1 MKHGG
6 EIKVNTY
13 KTPNIPFNLIPLI
26 LELKHR
32 RQIHF
37 SIRKCIFKAKTIFSI
52 NPTTHKFKLHF
63 TSFQNPKRPITKHIL
78 KFHNRRTYKNADPRN
93 KSKNILFKHQ
103 NKSKPS
109 QININKHPQ
118 NMDGYSNKPIYHN

>member
-13 KTPNIPFNLIPLI
+13 KTTNIPFNPIPLI

-32 RQIHF
+32 RQIHL
-37 SIRKCIFKAKTIFSI
+37 SIRKYIFKAKTIFST
-52 NPTTHKFKLHF
+52 NPATNKFKLHINP
-63 TSFQNPKRPITKHIL
+63 FQKPERSLSKHLL
-78 KFHNRRTYKNADPRN
+78 KFHNRRTYKDSNPRN
-93 KSKNILFKHQ
+93 KPKNILFKYQ
-103 NKSKPS
+103 NKSKPP

-118 NMDGYSNKPIYHN
+118 NMDGHSNKPIYHN